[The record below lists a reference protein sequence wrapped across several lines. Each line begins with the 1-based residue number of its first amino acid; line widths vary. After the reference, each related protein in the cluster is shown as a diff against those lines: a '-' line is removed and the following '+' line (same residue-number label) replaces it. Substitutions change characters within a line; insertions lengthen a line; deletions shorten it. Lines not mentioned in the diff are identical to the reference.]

1 MVPLVIRWRLQRR
14 MRDSWLIALRACI
27 AEDGRVHSQFHPS
40 RSFSGRLVNT
50 NPDLGRV
57 PGRTPEMAR
66 IRRAF
71 VAPEGRLLMS
81 VDFSQLGLF
90 VLAHLTKD
98 PALMEPLRKRDDMHR
113 LTAAAVLEK
122 PPEAITLEE
131 RQV

>member
-50 NPDLGRV
+50 NPHLGRV

-71 VAPEGRLLMS
+71 APPPGRVLRS
-81 VDFSQLGLF
+81 VDYPQLGLH
-90 VLAHLTKD
+90 VLPHLPKD
-98 PALMEPLRKRDDMHR
+98 AALSEPLRERADLHV
-113 LTAAAVLEK
+113 LT
-122 PPEAITLEE
+122 
-131 RQV
+131 